1 MGSRVRKAWQNRARA
16 MVQYAEVQTDNL
28 PGNSPFVIGVSG
40 HRDLDPDE
48 APRLNALIREFLLQL
63 RQRLPDTN
71 FQLLVGMAAGAD
83 LLVAQVALDVGLKVE
98 ALLPMPL
105 AQYSEDFEPD
115 AFRMLEALLAK
126 PGVSRV
132 ELGMPG
138 HLADAHGAA
147 HEVSRDARYEILSDA
162 LLRRSSLLLALWDG
176 RSSHLAGGTGDT
188 VLRYLGVRSGLG
200 HEQISVSFV
209 DSGPEALVA
218 QRPVYWIPVARIGGP
233 ATVDVREPCFL
244 RGVGDN
250 TLEMHRQMP
259 TDLVQQL
266 AALNAYNREYVELQR
281 SGTIAAPD
289 SLLGTLPADVPLDE
303 RMMLADID
311 AQYGKADSLA
321 VHYQRRSDGLFMLF
335 GLMTFAMAA
344 AFLIYDKLFESRMLL
359 VAYVLILLAGLG
371 VYAVLRRRQWFA
383 KHLTYRALAETMR
396 AKFYLRLAGIDHR
409 VDAAGVLGLSGIDR
423 FQGFSWIGCV
433 LKAFE
438 VPDVHVPVT
447 QEAHLRR
454 SQCVEKTWIDSQY
467 CYFLRKVTALER
479 SIRRVKYL
487 QIAMVVVILVV
498 MAMLIFFT
506 HFVDQDR
513 LHVGVSLRN
522 TLTFFSGLLALLLA
536 VWKLHQ
542 GKMATRELLWQY
554 RNQLTH
560 FSEARRQLAR
570 TTSQRRRNDVFFG
583 LGKDSLMESYLW
595 TIHRYH
601 REHEPSLSG

>member
-1 MGSRVRKAWQNRARA
+1 MAESAPGKDIAQRAVH
-16 MVQYAEVQTDNL
+16 MDNL

-40 HRDLDPDE
+40 HRDLHPDE
-48 APRLNALIREFLLQL
+48 LPRLDGVIREFLQHL
-63 RQRLPDTN
+63 RQHLPDTD

-83 LLVAQVALDVGLKVE
+83 LLVAQVALDAGIRVQ

-105 AQYSEDFEPD
+105 AQYAADFAPD
-115 AFRMLEALLAK
+115 DFRLLEALLAK
-126 PGVSRV
+126 PDVTRV
-132 ELGMPG
+132 ELATPG
-138 HLADAHGAA
+138 HLVEAHGAA
-147 HEVSRDARYEILSDA
+147 HNVPRDARYEILSDA

-176 RSSHLAGGTGDT
+176 RSSHLPGGTGDT
-188 VLRYLGVRSGLG
+188 VLRYLGVRSGTG
-200 HEQISVSFV
+200 PEQISVSFV
-209 DSGPEALVA
+209 DADAETLVS
-218 QRPVYWIPVARIGGP
+218 QRPVYWVPVTRVGGAAP
-233 ATVDVREPCFL
+233 KDVDSPCFL

-250 TLEMHRQMP
+250 TLERHRQMP
-259 TDLVQQL
+259 TDLAQQL
-266 AALNAYNREYVELQR
+266 AALNAYNREYAQLQR
-281 SGTIAAPD
+281 NGKITAPD
-289 SLLGTLPADVPLDE
+289 SLLGKLPADVPLDE

-311 AQYGKADSLA
+311 AQYGKADALA
-321 VHYQRRSDGLFMLF
+321 VHYQRRSDGLFLLF
-335 GLMTFAMAA
+335 ALMTFAMAA
-344 AFLIYDKLFESRMLL
+344 AFLIYEKLFESRMLL
-359 VAYVLILLAGLG
+359 VVYVLLLLTGLA
-371 VYAVLRRRQWFA
+371 VYSVLRRRQWFA

-423 FQGFSWIGCV
+423 FQGFSWIACV

-438 VPDVHVPVT
+438 VPDVHAPVM
-447 QEAHLRR
+447 QEEHLRR
-454 SQCVEKTWIDSQY
+454 SQCVEKTWIESQY
-467 CYFLRKVTALER
+467 RYFARKVTALER

-498 MAMLIFFT
+498 MATLILFT
-506 HFVDQDR
+506 NAVDQDR
-513 LHVGVSLRN
+513 LGLGVSLRN
-522 TLTFFSGLLALLLA
+522 TLTFFMGLLALLLA

-560 FSEARRQLAR
+560 FAEARRQLAR

>member
-1 MGSRVRKAWQNRARA
+1 VTA
-16 MVQYAEVQTDNL
+16 QYAAVHTDNL

-40 HRDLDPDE
+40 HRDLHPDE
-48 APRLNALIREFLLQL
+48 LSRLKGVIREFLLQM
-63 RQRLPDTN
+63 RQQLPDTD

-83 LLVAQVALDVGLKVE
+83 LLVAQAALEVGMKVQ

-105 AQYSEDFEPD
+105 AQYAADFAPD
-115 AFRMLEALLAK
+115 DYRLLEALLSK
-126 PGVSRV
+126 PGVTCV
-132 ELGMPG
+132 ELGVPG
-138 HLADAHGAA
+138 HLADAHGAV
-147 HEVSRDARYEILSDA
+147 HNVPRDARYEILADA
-162 LLRRSSLLLALWDG
+162 LLRRTCLLLALWDG
-176 RSSHLAGGTGDT
+176 RSSHLSGGTGDT
-188 VLRYLGVRSGLG
+188 VLRYLGVRSGPG

-209 DSGPEALVA
+209 EASGEPLVS
-218 QRPVYWIPVARIGGP
+218 QRPVYWVPVARAGGS
-233 ATVDVREPCFL
+233 TRSDLRSPCFL

-259 TDLVQQL
+259 ADLVHQL
-266 AALNAYNREYVELQR
+266 AALNAYNREYVQLQR
-281 SGTIAAPD
+281 SGRIGAPE
-289 SLLGTLPADVPLDE
+289 SLLERLPADVPLDE

-311 AQYGKADSLA
+311 AQYGKADTLA
-321 VHYQRRSDGLFMLF
+321 MHYQRRSDGLFLLF

-344 AFLIYDKLFESRMLL
+344 AFLIYDKLFESKMLL
-359 VAYVLILLAGLG
+359 VLYVLILLAGLV
-371 VYAVLRRRQWFA
+371 VYGVLRRRQWFA

-409 VDAAGVLGLSGIDR
+409 VDEAGVLGLSGIDR
-423 FQGFSWIGCV
+423 FHGFSWIGCV

-438 VPDVHVPVT
+438 VPDVHVAVT
-447 QEAHLRR
+447 QEDHQRR
-454 SQCVEKTWIDSQY
+454 SQCVEKTWIENQY
-467 CYFLRKVTALER
+467 RYFARKVSGLER

-487 QIAMVVVILVV
+487 QIAMVIVILVV
-498 MAMLIFFT
+498 MAALIFFDT
-506 HFVDQDR
+506 AMEQDR
-513 LHVGVSLRN
+513 LVGVSLRN
-522 TLTFFSGLLALLLA
+522 TLTFVMGLLALLLA
-536 VWKLHQ
+536 AWKLHQ

-601 REHEPSLSG
+601 REHEPSVSG

>member
-1 MGSRVRKAWQNRARA
+1 MH
-16 MVQYAEVQTDNL
+16 TDHL
-28 PGNSPFVIGVSG
+28 PGNSPFVIGVCG
-40 HRDLDPDE
+40 HRDLHPGE
-48 APRLNALIREFLLQL
+48 LPRLPDVVREFLLQL
-63 RQRLPDTN
+63 RHQLPDTD
-71 FQLLVGMAAGAD
+71 FQLLVGLVSRAD
-83 LLVAQVALDVGLKVE
+83 LLAAQVALDTGMKVQ
-98 ALLPMPL
+98 ALLPIPL
-105 AQYSEDFEPD
+105 AQYAVDFTPD
-115 AFRMLEALLAK
+115 DFRLLEALLAN
-126 PGVSRV
+126 PGVTSV
-132 ELGMPG
+132 ELAMPA
-138 HLADAHGAA
+138 HLNDAHGAD
-147 HEVSRDARYEILSDA
+147 HNVTRDARYEILSEA

-188 VLRYLGVRSGLG
+188 VLRYLGVRSGSG
-200 HEQISVSFV
+200 PEQINLSFV
-209 DSGPEALVA
+209 DAGAEGHTA
-218 QRPVYWIPVARIGGP
+218 QRPVYWVPVARAAGSVP
-233 ATVDVREPCFL
+233 FDMRSPCYL

-250 TLEMHRQMP
+250 TLEMHREMP
-259 TDLVQQL
+259 ADLVQQL
-266 AALNAYNREYVELQR
+266 AALDAYNREYAQLQR
-281 SGTIAAPD
+281 SGKMAAPD
-289 SLLGTLPADVPLDE
+289 SLLERLPADVPLDE

-321 VHYQRRSDGLFMLF
+321 VHYQRRSDGLFLLF
-335 GLMTFAMAA
+335 ALMTFAMAA

-359 VAYVLILLAGLG
+359 VLYVLLLLAGLG
-371 VYAVLRRRQWFA
+371 VYVVLRRRQWFA

-438 VPDVHVPVT
+438 APDVHVPVT
-447 QEAHLRR
+447 QEEHLRR
-454 SQCVEKTWIDSQY
+454 SQCVEKTWIESQY
-467 CYFLRKVTALER
+467 CYFVRKVTALER

-487 QIAMVVVILVV
+487 QIAMVVVILGV
-498 MAMLIFFT
+498 MALLIVFDS
-506 HFVDQDR
+506 VMDR
-513 LHVGVSLRN
+513 DSLGVGVSLRN
-522 TLTFFSGLLALLLA
+522 TLTFTMGLLALLLA

-570 TTSQRRRNDVFFG
+570 TTSQRRRNDLFFG